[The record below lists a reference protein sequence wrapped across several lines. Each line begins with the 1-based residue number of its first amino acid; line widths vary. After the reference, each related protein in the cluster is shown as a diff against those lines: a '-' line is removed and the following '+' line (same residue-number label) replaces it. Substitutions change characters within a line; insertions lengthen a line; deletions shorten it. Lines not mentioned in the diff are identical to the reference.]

1 MSRYWLP
8 YQGVR
13 PGGCF
18 GRPRQIPDVPRV
30 KSPSGEGLGAS
41 PIRVDLGE
49 GLWDASGWSGCLGPS
64 PPRTALELADF
75 AIERRFTKPGEQLS
89 GLSRPFRGV
98 LDMRPR
104 THNTDEMVVAAA
116 REPACFTE
124 EHGMS
129 AEKLLP
135 RTDEWELYP

>member
-1 MSRYWLP
+1 MNNSY
-8 YQGVR
+8 
-13 PGGCF
+13 
-18 GRPRQIPDVPRV
+18 
-30 KSPSGEGLGAS
+30 
-41 PIRVDLGE
+41 
-49 GLWDASGWSGCLGPS
+49 
-64 PPRTALELADF
+64 
-75 AIERRFTKPGEQLS
+75 